1 MKKMCCA
8 LTGKLYEM
16 KHQYP
21 ALIKLERKM
30 DVVKRELNKEGDK
43 KR

>member
-1 MKKMCCA
+1 MNKICCA

-16 KHQYP
+16 RHQYP
-21 ALIKLERKM
+21 ALVKFEKKM
-30 DVVKRELNKEGDK
+30 DVVKRELNKNEDK